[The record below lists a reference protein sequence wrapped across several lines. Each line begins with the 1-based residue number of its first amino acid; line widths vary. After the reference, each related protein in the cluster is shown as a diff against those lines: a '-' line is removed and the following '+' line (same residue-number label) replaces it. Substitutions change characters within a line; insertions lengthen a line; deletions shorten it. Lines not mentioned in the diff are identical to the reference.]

1 MTSLLKVNDIH
12 LRIEGVHILKGVNF
26 SINEGEIATII
37 GANGARKSSILNTI
51 IGVFKPD
58 KGNVVFLGDEIAGS
72 STETIVSKGIS
83 IVPEGRRI
91 FSNLTVLENLKI
103 GAVNRWVRKS
113 MLADVSRMMEMFPSL
128 ERRQKQLGSSL
139 SGGEQQMLA
148 IARGLMA
155 HPKLLLLD
163 EPSMGLAPIMCK
175 KIFSILKE
183 INDRGTTILLVEQNA
198 KLALEFASNGHVM
211 VVGNITKSCSK
222 EEFLDDDF
230 VRKAYLVL
238 SE

>member
-1 MTSLLKVNDIH
+1 MLKVNDIH
-12 LRIEGVHILKGVNF
+12 LKIEGVHILKGVNF
-26 SINEGEIATII
+26 RVNEGEIATII
-37 GANGARKSSILNTI
+37 GANGAGKSSLLNTI
-51 IGVFKPD
+51 IGIFKPD

-72 STETIVSKGIS
+72 APETIVSKGIS

-103 GAVNRWVRKS
+103 GAVNRWVQKS
-113 MLADVSRMMEMFPSL
+113 MIADVSRMMEMFPSL

-163 EPSMGLAPIMCK
+163 EPSMGLARIMCK
-175 KIFSILKE
+175 QIFSILKE

-198 KLALEFASNGHVM
+198 KLALEFASKGHVM
-211 VVGNITKSCSK
+211 VVGNITKSGSK
-222 EEFLDDDF
+222 EELLDDDF
-230 VRKAYLVL
+230 VRKAYLGL
-238 SE
+238 S